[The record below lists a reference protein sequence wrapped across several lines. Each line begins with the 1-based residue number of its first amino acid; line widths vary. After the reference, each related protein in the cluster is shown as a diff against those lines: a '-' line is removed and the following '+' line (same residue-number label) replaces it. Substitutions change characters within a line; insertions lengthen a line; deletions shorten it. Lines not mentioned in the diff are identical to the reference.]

1 MNFSFKSVANQGVND
16 EDLRPNY
23 SDKYARLLMSY
34 VQTDQTPFHTVSN
47 EPSECNMRRFRP
59 FSMAAPPAHYLTLA
73 KIKDIDTND
82 LSANAG

>member
-1 MNFSFKSVANQGVND
+1 M
-16 EDLRPNY
+16 
-23 SDKYARLLMSY
+23 
-34 VQTDQTPFHTVSN
+34 QTDQIASHKVSN
-47 EPSECNMRRFRP
+47 EPSECNMRRFHP